1 MKKAA
6 LDIKMYE
13 EEERQKKLADS
24 LDGNSSAYKEEVDE
38 PVERKIDNEKTEEFY
53 WLHRTRIL
61 YLYIYNMK
69 KHTSVSQGEMQYYT
83 NYFLLFGHFG
93 GRVW

>member
-24 LDGNSSAYKEEVDE
+24 LDGNSSAYKEEVNE
-38 PVERKIDNEKTEEFY
+38 PVERKFDNEKTEEFY
-53 WLHRTRIL
+53 
-61 YLYIYNMK
+61 
-69 KHTSVSQGEMQYYT
+69 
-83 NYFLLFGHFG
+83 
-93 GRVW
+93 